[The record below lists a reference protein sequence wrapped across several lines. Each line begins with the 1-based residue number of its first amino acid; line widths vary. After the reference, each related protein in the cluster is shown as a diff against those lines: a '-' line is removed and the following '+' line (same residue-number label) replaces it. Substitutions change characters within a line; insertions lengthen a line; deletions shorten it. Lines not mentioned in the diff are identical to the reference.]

1 MGTGTSQ
8 SFVPAFSSTFEMS
21 PLAFAGASAKEM
33 SVGGTSMC
41 SKVPLMLSFPPI
53 APSPNPI
60 CAYSAPSRAESG
72 TPQRLGSRFKRMKNS
87 WKVRRI
93 SS

>member
-1 MGTGTSQ
+1 
-8 SFVPAFSSTFEMS
+8 MS

-33 SVGGTSMC
+33 SVGGTSIF
-41 SKVPLMLSFPPI
+41 SKVPLMLSLPPM
-53 APSPNPI
+53 APKPNCI
-60 CAYSAPSRAESG
+60 CAYSAPNSALKG
-72 TPQRLGSRFKRMKNS
+72 TPQRLGSRFRRMKNS